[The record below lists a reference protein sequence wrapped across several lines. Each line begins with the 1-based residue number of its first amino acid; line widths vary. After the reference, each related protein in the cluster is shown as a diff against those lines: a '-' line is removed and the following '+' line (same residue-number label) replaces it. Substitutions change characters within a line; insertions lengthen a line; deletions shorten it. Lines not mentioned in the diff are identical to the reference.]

1 MKQAE
6 QARWMLE
13 EFYVSLWAQEAW
25 HQGAGL
31 RSTVSRKRWRDR
43 TANKSPGHAPAH
55 AQAVITAWA
64 SARMPRQSE
73 QETQS

>member
-13 EFYVSLWAQEAW
+13 EFYVSLWAQELGTKGPASLNRIKK
-25 HQGAGL
+25 AL
-31 RSTVSRKRWRDR
+31 RDR

-55 AQAVITAWA
+55 ARAVITAWA
-64 SARMPRQSE
+64 SARTPRQSE